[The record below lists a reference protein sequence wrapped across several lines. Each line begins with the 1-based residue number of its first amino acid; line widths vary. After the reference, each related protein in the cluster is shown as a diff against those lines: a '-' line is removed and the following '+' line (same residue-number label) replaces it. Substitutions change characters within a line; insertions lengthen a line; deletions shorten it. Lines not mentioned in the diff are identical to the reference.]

1 VTELVSQRALDV
13 HHDEPGDRPVLRARF
28 EENGSPRYVLYTIKK
43 FGLDHEA
50 GFHLDVELVAD
61 DIEDDLETVE
71 AKLQHGDADLID
83 IDYVSTAR
91 ERANGAPI
99 VGIYPYGRT
108 VGGLV
113 VPTDSPIEGIA
124 DLSGQRVGVV
134 RRLDKNWILTR
145 AACREY
151 HDYDPDDDA
160 EVVEAGSKSG
170 LTAMLERGEVDA
182 ALQFWQL
189 IPAIVD
195 GGEYREVLPM
205 SELVQRLSA
214 TDEKIPVSTFL
225 TTESY
230 LDDNPEAIRGFR
242 EAYREA
248 VDRLQRDD
256 DLWRELGT
264 EMMDGADEA
273 VVTAVRDGWR
283 EMVVRDWND
292 ETVAGMHRLFEHLH
306 DVAGSDVLGVDHIPD
321 GTFRLEV

>member
-1 VTELVSQRALDV
+1 MTALVSQRALDV

-43 FGLDHEA
+43 FGLDHDA

-91 ERANGAPI
+91 ERADGAPI

-113 VPTDSPIEGIA
+113 VPNDSPIEGIA
-124 DLSGQRVGVV
+124 DLAGHRVGVV

-145 AACREY
+145 AACRAS
-151 HDYDPDDDA
+151 HDYDPDEDA
-160 EVVEAGSKSG
+160 EVIEAGSKSG

-230 LDDNPEAIRGFR
+230 LEDNPEAIRGFR

-256 DLWRELGT
+256 DLWRELGA

-306 DVAGSDVLGVDHIPD
+306 DVAGTDVLGVDHIPD

>member
-1 VTELVSQRALDV
+1 MTRLAAQRALDA
-13 HHDEPGDRPVLRARF
+13 HHDDPAGRPVMRARF

-43 FGLDHEA
+43 YGFDHDA

-91 ERANGAPI
+91 ERADGAPI
-99 VGIYPYGRT
+99 VGFSPYGRT

-113 VPTDSPIEGIA
+113 VPADSPIERIA
-124 DLSGQRVGVV
+124 DLGGHRVGVV

-151 HDYDPDDDA
+151 HDYDPDEAAD
-160 EVVEAGSKSG
+160 VVEAGSKSG
-170 LTAMLERGEVDA
+170 LTAMLEAGEVDA

-195 GGEYREVLPM
+195 GGDFREVLPM
-205 SELVQRLSA
+205 ADLVQRLSE
-214 TDEKIPVSTFL
+214 TEEKIPVSTFL

-230 LDDNPEAIRGFR
+230 LDENPEAIRGFR
-242 EAYREA
+242 DAYRAA
-248 VDRLQRDD
+248 VARLRADD
-256 DLWRELGT
+256 ALWRELGD
-264 EMMDGADEA
+264 EMMDGADES

-283 EMVVRDWND
+283 EMVVRDWNA
-292 ETVAGMHRLFEHLH
+292 ETIEGMHRLFDHLH
-306 DVAGSDVLGVDHIPD
+306 DVAGTDVLGVDQVPE

>member
-1 VTELVSQRALDV
+1 MSQRALDA
-13 HHDEPGDRPVLRARF
+13 HHDEPAGRPVMRARF

-43 FGLDHEA
+43 YGFDHDA
-50 GFHLDVELVAD
+50 GFHLDVQLVAD

-71 AKLQHGDADLID
+71 AKLQHGEADLID

-124 DLSGQRVGVV
+124 DLSGHRIGVV

-151 HDYDPDDDA
+151 HDYDPDDEA

-170 LTAMLERGEVDA
+170 LTAMLEGGEVDA

-195 GGEYREVLPM
+195 GGKYREVLPM
-205 SELVQRLSA
+205 SELVQRLSE
-214 TDEKIPVSTFL
+214 TDEKVPVSTFL

-230 LDDNPEAIRGFR
+230 LDANPDAVEGFR
-242 EAYREA
+242 AAYRQA
-248 VDRLQRDD
+248 VDRLLEDD
-256 DLWRELGT
+256 DLWRELGE
-264 EMMDGADEA
+264 EMMDGATES

-283 EMVVRDWND
+283 EMVVPDWND
-292 ETVAGMHRLFEHLH
+292 ETVRGMHRLFEHLH
-306 DVAGSDVLGVDHIPD
+306 DVAGTDVLGVDHIPE